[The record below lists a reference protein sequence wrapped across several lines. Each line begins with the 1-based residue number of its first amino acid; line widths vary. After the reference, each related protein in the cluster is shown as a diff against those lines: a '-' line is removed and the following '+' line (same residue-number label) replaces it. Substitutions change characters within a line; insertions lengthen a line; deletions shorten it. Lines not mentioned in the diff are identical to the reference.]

1 MPDEATK
8 ACRRTAKVRVHRYGA
23 RAAGDQDAAID
34 IVDQAPGVDQK
45 MIDEWADGR
54 LRNAL
59 KKLPA
64 AYRFV
69 ILLREIEG
77 LPTKEVATITGYSEA
92 NVKTRLHR
100 ARMMLK
106 RELTSDKC

>member
-1 MPDEATK
+1 MK
-8 ACRRTAKVRVHRYGA
+8 RRKRAGEPPAFESIEYGTP
-23 RAAGDQDAAID
+23 AGDHDAPID
-34 IVDQAPGVDQK
+34 IVDEAPGIDQR

-59 KKLPA
+59 KKLPS
-64 AYRFV
+64 AYRVV

-92 NVKTRLHR
+92 NVKTRLRR
-100 ARMMLK
+100 ARLMLK
-106 RELTSDKC
+106 RELTSDRC